1 MNTATKR
8 PERGF
13 RAWLAFFLGLNI
25 IFIIISAG
33 LILLENM
40 PADQLQYI
48 DEYADLAISR
58 DILDTRALKIVI
70 SEHVSNLLR
79 MSKSTGEDPQKSVS
93 GTPAFYNLEK
103 ELTNIACLVRNKDGV
118 TVYDTLPDPET
129 QRASDKNYGFLVLIN
144 GNSISVYRSDDK
156 DLIQEERSGSI
167 QNYMVQIDNSYAEL
181 TRLFDNYKNEA
192 PDSGDLFVLYA
203 LRSDPDNYPG
213 SSLYLAKQV
222 RVWIRVGAA
231 ALLSVIIAAV
241 LLMVYSSV
249 KRENKRAFL
258 RRYADLVSRIWFEIK
273 LILIFFAIFIL
284 NALYRGPLYYYHNS
298 YSELAMAFAILI
310 ACFWFFYLLVKD
322 IQYNKAE
329 CFKHNSIRSLSRVI
343 GRLLKRFRF
352 ERRMLAG
359 FWIFAAAEILLIIL
373 FAISFSSGF
382 TSTLFFLMGA
392 ALFLVATIRYHKFIS
407 DTGKIISQI
416 NRIKSGDL
424 TTRLNLDDHSD
435 LQEYAENLNSIQS
448 GMSKA
453 LEERLAS
460 ERLKVDLITN
470 VSHDLKTPLTSII
483 SYIDLLKKEELP
495 KQAMEYAEVLSR
507 KADRLKTMI
516 QDIFIVS
523 KAASGNMVV
532 EKELLDLG
540 RLVGQ
545 TLADMQEKIDASG
558 LKFRIRHSEE
568 PLLIRSDGQKLYR
581 VLQNLIDNALCYS
594 LKGSRVHIRSWSE
607 KNSALVEIKNTSNLE
622 LDFTPQEIVE
632 RFVRGDASRSGD
644 GSGLGLSIAQ
654 TFTEACG
661 GSFNISIDYDDF
673 KVRLAFPLEPKSSAP
688 LFETVMSNAS
698 TQSPAPLVTT
708 PHVDTTQ
715 ASDESQDS
723 PELKNATENP
733 IAVATPVTD
742 SANTLTIEPYAVN
755 DCEVDV
761 NETAGSEE
769 TVTTGTTDAAGE
781 TDTIDRT
788 DITDTAG
795 EAQTSDN
802 N

>member
-1 MNTATKR
+1 
-8 PERGF
+8 
-13 RAWLAFFLGLNI
+13 
-25 IFIIISAG
+25 
-33 LILLENM
+33 
-40 PADQLQYI
+40 
-48 DEYADLAISR
+48 
-58 DILDTRALKIVI
+58 V
-70 SEHVSNLLR
+70 
-79 MSKSTGEDPQKSVS
+79 
-93 GTPAFYNLEK
+93 
-103 ELTNIACLVRNKDGV
+103 
-118 TVYDTLPDPET
+118 
-129 QRASDKNYGFLVLIN
+129 
-144 GNSISVYRSDDK
+144 
-156 DLIQEERSGSI
+156 
-167 QNYMVQIDNSYAEL
+167 
-181 TRLFDNYKNEA
+181 
-192 PDSGDLFVLYA
+192 
-203 LRSDPDNYPG
+203 
-213 SSLYLAKQV
+213 
-222 RVWIRVGAA
+222 AA
-231 ALLSVIIAAV
+231 
-241 LLMVYSSV
+241 
-249 KRENKRAFL
+249 
-258 RRYADLVSRIWFEIK
+258 
-273 LILIFFAIFIL
+273 
-284 NALYRGPLYYYHNS
+284 
-298 YSELAMAFAILI
+298 
-310 ACFWFFYLLVKD
+310 
-322 IQYNKAE
+322 
-329 CFKHNSIRSLSRVI
+329 
-343 GRLLKRFRF
+343 
-352 ERRMLAG
+352 
-359 FWIFAAAEILLIIL
+359 
-373 FAISFSSGF
+373 
-382 TSTLFFLMGA
+382 
-392 ALFLVATIRYHKFIS
+392 IRYHRFIS

-495 KQAMEYAEVLSR
+495 KQAMEYTEVLSR

-545 TLADMQEKIDASG
+545 TIADMQEKIDASG
-558 LKFRIRHSEE
+558 LKFRVRHSEE

-607 KNSALVEIKNTSNLE
+607 NNSALVEIKNTSNIE

-742 SANTLTIEPYAVN
+742 SANTLTIEPCAVN

-781 TDTIDRT
+781 TDAIDRT